1 MKKRTIIFPTDFSP
15 CANNAMKFALEMA
28 KALKTDIVAVH
39 EVDVSGIHSST
50 MISSDTLNM
59 VSMLEEQATAA
70 LDQVKEQIIDAGV
83 KCETQLL
90 IGKSLNN
97 YLNHIEETESPF
109 IIMGTVGSN
118 AIENRIL
125 GSHTAKVINHI
136 KSPLLVVPEEA
147 NFDGIA
153 DIIFATDYKTSDA
166 EHFKFLTEIANYFK
180 SSIEAVHVTDGAFNE
195 ATELTLLSDF
205 EKEIRKTVD
214 YLKLTFQLLY
224 AKNIEDRLHTMI
236 KEQKVDMLVLVTQ
249 KRSFF
254 ERFFEKSLTKKMIY
268 HTHIPMLIFA
278 NPIK

>member
-1 MKKRTIIFPTDFSP
+1 
-15 CANNAMKFALEMA
+15 MKFALEMA

-109 IIMGTVGSN
+109 VIMGTVGSN

-125 GSHTAKVINHI
+125 GSHTAKVISHI

-147 NFDGIA
+147 DFDGIA
-153 DIIFATDYKTSDA
+153 DIIFATDYKTSDT

-214 YLKLTFQLLY
+214 YLKLTFHLLY
-224 AKNIEDRLHTMI
+224 AKNIEDRLHTII

-254 ERFFEKSLTKKMIY
+254 ERFFDKSLTKKMIY